1 MHFPKN
7 GRGQYT
13 LDGYMLVSACSVD
26 LFSHVE
32 SWHKVLEIA
41 GQFSG
46 ILEEVSV

>member
-13 LDGYMLVSACSVD
+13 FDGYMLVNARSVD
-26 LFSHVE
+26 LFLLIG
-32 SWHKVLEIA
+32 SWHKVLGIA

-46 ILEEVSV
+46 ILEKVQA